1 MIAVEIALFVAH
13 ERIPFPRFRNHHH
26 HGMGQGMACHVQVFQ
41 AVVEHGRVAAR
52 IVDDGE
58 DFFHVREEVRFRF
71 AFTGV
76 EPVDV
81 ALDGVDFPVVDDVT
95 VRMGPGPAGEG
106 IGTETGMDEGHGRD
120 EIQVRQVEEEVAQL
134 HGRQHALIDDGLR
147 RQAGDVEVRAV
158 LLAFRDDGFF
168 CQLADDVQFPFKV
181 HLGLHGRVLAD
192 EDLQEMRTRLFGNV
206 ADQAFID
213 RDIAPAEDGQAFG
226 ADDVFKGFHL
236 FMTECFIAMGKNH
249 ADAVFAFVG
258 KGKAQ
263 DFTFA
268 LEELVWNLDQDA
280 GAVATVGVSPFGTA
294 VTEVFQD
301 RQGIVDDVV

>member
-1 MIAVEIALFVAH
+1 
-13 ERIPFPRFRNHHH
+13 
-26 HGMGQGMACHVQVFQ
+26 MACHVQVFQ

-134 HGRQHALIDDGLR
+134 HGRQHAFIDDGLR
-147 RQAGDVEVRAV
+147 
-158 LLAFRDDGFF
+158 
-168 CQLADDVQFPFKV
+168 
-181 HLGLHGRVLAD
+181 
-192 EDLQEMRTRLFGNV
+192 
-206 ADQAFID
+206 
-213 RDIAPAEDGQAFG
+213 
-226 ADDVFKGFHL
+226 
-236 FMTECFIAMGKNH
+236 
-249 ADAVFAFVG
+249 
-258 KGKAQ
+258 
-263 DFTFA
+263 
-268 LEELVWNLDQDA
+268 
-280 GAVATVGVSPFGTA
+280 
-294 VTEVFQD
+294 
-301 RQGIVDDVV
+301 